1 MDGRYIHWHTRG
13 TGSGIGEKP
22 YAKGCVCSSD
32 HSQRGAHCTSW
43 RYSLVVYSRDVDD
56 TADMWWSGGG
66 EPMDKNDD
74 WK

>member
-1 MDGRYIHWHTRG
+1 
-13 TGSGIGEKP
+13 
-22 YAKGCVCSSD
+22 
-32 HSQRGAHCTSW
+32 
-43 RYSLVVYSRDVDD
+43 VVYSRDVDD